1 MLKNARSRLK
11 KIFLAGVLV
20 TLPLA
25 LTLFLLQFF
34 FVRIDALLSPSVT
47 KLLLYFNAP
56 INPDF
61 RLPGLGL
68 ITIIILVFFAGLFTR
83 NLIGGR
89 LIEFGESILVKIPIF
104 KNIYVSAKQVIQTFG
119 STNVSAFRKVVMIE
133 YPRHGI
139 YSLAFVT
146 NDSQGG
152 VTKRLG
158 RNMVSIFLP
167 TTPNPTSGFF
177 LMLPV
182 EDVMEL
188 DISVEEGIK
197 MLISGGLVTPP
208 DKKAELPEKV
218 KADS

>member
-1 MLKNARSRLK
+1 MK

-20 TLPLA
+20 TLPFA

-34 FVRIDALLSPSVT
+34 FVRIDALLSPAVT

-61 RLPGLGL
+61 RLPGIGL
-68 ITIIILVFFAGLFTR
+68 IAIIILVFFAGLFTR
-83 NLIGGR
+83 NIIGRR
-89 LIEFGESILVKIPIF
+89 LVEFGDSILVKIPIF
-104 KNIYVSAKQVIQTFG
+104 KNIYVGAKQVIQTFG
-119 STNVSAFRKVVMIE
+119 SANMSAFKKVVLIE
-133 YPRHGI
+133 YPRLGI

-146 NDSQGG
+146 NDTQGG

-158 RNMVSIFLP
+158 RDMISIFLP

-177 LMLPV
+177 LMLPA
-182 EDVMEL
+182 EDITEL
-188 DISVEEGIK
+188 DISVEDGIK

>member
-1 MLKNARSRLK
+1 MLKNTRSRLK

-34 FVRIDALLSPSVT
+34 FVRIDALLSPAVT
-47 KLLLYFNAP
+47 ELLLYFNAP

-68 ITIIILVFFAGLFTR
+68 ITIVILVFFAGLFTR
-83 NLIGGR
+83 NIIGGK

-104 KNIYVSAKQVIQTFG
+104 KNIYVGAKQVIQTFG
-119 STNVSAFRKVVMIE
+119 STNMSAFKRVVLIE
-133 YPRHGI
+133 YPRPGI

-158 RNMVSIFLP
+158 RDMVSIFLP

-182 EDVMEL
+182 EDVTEL
-188 DISVEEGIK
+188 DISVEDGVK

>member
-1 MLKNARSRLK
+1 MK

-34 FVRIDALLSPSVT
+34 FVRIDALLSPAVT
-47 KLLLYFNAP
+47 RLLLYFNAP

-61 RLPGLGL
+61 RLPGIGL

-83 NLIGGR
+83 NIIGRR
-89 LIEFGESILVKIPIF
+89 LVEFGDSILVKIPVF
-104 KNIYVSAKQVIQTFG
+104 KNIYVGAKQVIQTFG
-119 STNVSAFRKVVMIE
+119 STNMSAFKRVVMIE
-133 YPRHGI
+133 YPRPGI
-139 YSLAFVT
+139 WSLAFVT

-158 RNMVSIFLP
+158 RDMVSIFLP

-182 EDVMEL
+182 EDITEL

-197 MLISGGLVTPP
+197 MLISGGLVTPT
-208 DKKAELPEKV
+208 DIKAELAEKV